1 MKTLFVFVERNGRT
15 ILARTTR
22 FMPRRLLFRNVRQ
35 ILPFGYI
42 WLLMGWVFLLVE
54 YAAADGPEAYRET
67 AILLTPEVFIFAS
80 IAVFVVGL
88 FIGFVEIRFL
98 QNAFSNQSF
107 LQKVFLKLLV
117 YNLLLFLV
125 ITITFPIAASLE
137 MSLSIWQA
145 DVWNRYLA
153 YLYSATFLSTGLQM
167 AVSLLLTIFYAEIRD
182 YVGQGVLRN
191 FFMGKYHHPIEETRI
206 FMFLDM
212 KSSTS
217 IAERLGHTD
226 YFKLLRQFYIDLSKA
241 ADPFDPTVYQ
251 YVGDE
256 MVLTWVYRNKEI
268 VQNVIECYFQMVKG
282 LQSNLSWYNENFSE
296 LPSFKAGIHMGRVT
310 TGEIGVLKKELLF
323 TGDVLNVT
331 ARIQA
336 LCNSFEVSILVS
348 KTIAEEMREAE
359 NFEFF
364 SKGEVTLKGKE
375 EKVEV
380 YTVKRA

>member
-1 MKTLFVFVERNGRT
+1 MKTLLVFVKPYGRT

-22 FMPRRLLFRNVRQ
+22 FMPLRLLLRNIRQ
-35 ILPFGYI
+35 ILPFGFI
-42 WLLMGWVFLLVE
+42 WLVLGWVFLLVE
-54 YAAADGPEAYRET
+54 YAAADGPEAYRDT
-67 AILLTPEVFIFAS
+67 AISLTPEVFIFAS

-88 FIGFVEIRFL
+88 LIGFVEIRFL
-98 QNAFSNQSF
+98 QKAFANQSF
-107 LQKVFLKLLV
+107 LQKVFFKLIV
-117 YNLLLFLV
+117 YSLLLFII

-137 MSLSIWQA
+137 MSLSVLQA

-153 YLYSATFLSTGLQM
+153 YLYSTTFLSTGLQM

-212 KSSTS
+212 KSSTA
-217 IAERLGHTD
+217 IAERLGHRH

-241 ADPFDPTVYQ
+241 AKPFDPTVYQ

-256 MVLTWVYRNKEI
+256 MVLTWVYRNKRT
-268 VQNVIECYFQMVKG
+268 VQIATDCYFEMKEA
-282 LQSNLSWYNENFSE
+282 LHNNLLWYDKHFGEK
-296 LPSFKAGIHMGRVT
+296 PCFKAGIHMGRVT

-331 ARIQA
+331 SRIQA

-348 KTIAEEMREAE
+348 KTIAEEMIKAE
-359 NFEFF
+359 NFKFL
-364 SKGEVTLKGKE
+364 SKGEVKLKGKE
-375 EKVEV
+375 EKVELF
-380 YTVKRA
+380 TVKRA